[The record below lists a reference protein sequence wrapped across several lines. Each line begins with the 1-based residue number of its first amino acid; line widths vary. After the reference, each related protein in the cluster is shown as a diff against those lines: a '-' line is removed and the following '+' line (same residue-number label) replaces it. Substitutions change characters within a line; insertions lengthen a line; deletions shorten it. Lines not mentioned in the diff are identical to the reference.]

1 MLMWCAFPQDGGGQN
16 FRRQRV
22 FFTYGDVSFGGAMES
37 FNKGVPRKEGY
48 PALGGTFDWPRKGS
62 SGHGFGREL
71 RDPI

>member
-1 MLMWCAFPQDGGGQN
+1 MGNDIRYGNGDA
-16 FRRQRV
+16 V
-22 FFTYGDVSFGGAMES
+22 FIYGDVSFGGAMES

-48 PALGGTFDWPRKGS
+48 PALGGTFDMPRKGS

>member
-1 MLMWCAFPQDGGGQN
+1 MLGS
-16 FRRQRV
+16 
-22 FFTYGDVSFGGAMES
+22 FFVNPYGDVSFGGAMES